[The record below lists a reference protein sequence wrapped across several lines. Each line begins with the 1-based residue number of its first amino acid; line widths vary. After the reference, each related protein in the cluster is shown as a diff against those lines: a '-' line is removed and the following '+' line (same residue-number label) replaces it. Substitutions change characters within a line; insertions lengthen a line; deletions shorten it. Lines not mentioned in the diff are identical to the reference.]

1 MYSLLGGFQRVSLFA
16 PSLLRCQTREGDSAA
31 GLPTNYLLWEPAAGA
46 RGRRRRRGVWL
57 EGRDRAALL
66 LAEQGFEVVG
76 VGADDSFQDSAVEV
90 PSPGRADGVT
100 PPPASSG
107 VAG

>member
-1 MYSLLGGFQRVSLFA
+1 MEDVGVGVGEAFGLGVAIEFEA
-16 PSLLRCQTREGDSAA
+16 
-31 GLPTNYLLWEPAAGA
+31 
-46 RGRRRRRGVWL
+46 
-57 EGRDRAALL
+57 AALL

-100 PPPASSG
+100 PPPASSA